1 MRAVSRGDN
10 ESSRAEADVYLEDDL
25 EERMSKSKRSHV
37 HFCAEEFD
45 DVGLFCH
52 MDEEHRVELKNEV
65 IISSSDL

>member
-45 DVGLFCH
+45 DVGLFRH
-52 MDEEHRVELKNEV
+52 MDEEHRVELKK
-65 IISSSDL
+65 